1 MWVEAQ
7 LSVQSSF
14 QKLNVD
20 NSCQRTR
27 KIRYYVFEVL
37 FNFTAF
43 LYFVPSI
50 LSRTVGVKYHLV
62 V

>member
-7 LSVQSSF
+7 LSVQSTF

-43 LYFVPSI
+43 LYLVPST